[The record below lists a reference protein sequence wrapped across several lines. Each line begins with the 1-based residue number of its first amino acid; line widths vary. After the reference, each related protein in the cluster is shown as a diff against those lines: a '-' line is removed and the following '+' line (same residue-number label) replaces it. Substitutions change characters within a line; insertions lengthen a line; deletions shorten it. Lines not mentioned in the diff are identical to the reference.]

1 MELKPTLQ
9 QLFDTVQ
16 GTCKAAVA
24 ALEALPRLVPEVLA
38 GCAAA
43 GPLAPCLR
51 WVPGIWSAVSMPLR
65 WAWCQQATV
74 SELFTAAGCWLALL
88 QGC

>member
-24 ALEALPRLVPEVLA
+24 ALEALPRLQPEVLA

-51 WVPGIWSAVSMPLR
+51 WVWSIWQCCQHAAAWALQAGYCFQAVCCRCL
-65 WAWCQQATV
+65 
-74 SELFTAAGCWLALL
+74 LA
-88 QGC
+88 C